1 MPKRFLRIL
10 IVGLLLVSLPLGG
23 VGGGQ
28 ALAQALNNLDI
39 NVVLHDNGD
48 ARITEVREMEVTSR
62 GTECYIPI
70 GNLKSGSIVYD
81 LAVSDE
87 TGTNY
92 IVENGNWDTDRSR
105 SEKRNRCGIHNVS
118 GGYEICWGIGD
129 AGKRTYTTSYTVT
142 NLVRGYQD
150 ADGFNFMFVADDMS
164 PLPEHV
170 KLTIAHEDTT
180 RYVFGPVKVWAFRYQ
195 GTIEFEGGKI
205 VAETAEPFSSSNSMI
220 VMAQFQKGMFHPDR
234 TSEKSFEQVKER
246 AFEGSDYK
254 KKSSNSS
261 GFFRT
266 IWNNLELVMV
276 ALCALFAGIWAAVV
290 VPIRIR
296 LRRKKLLGNEKEL
309 FWYRGQPV
317 RGDLKRSN
325 GILNRLQYK
334 SNYDNLLSAY
344 ILRMFYMG
352 LIRFDQVQNNHGHL
366 VKCFRMVSTM
376 ALPVT
381 TEDDRNIKQLYQIF
395 CDAAGV
401 DDILEPQELK
411 QYMSKHAESLQPW
424 AKRMHNDISAKSITP
439 DEARQLF
446 GLKKFLQEFTLS
458 GERQIQ
464 EVQLWK
470 EYLVFA
476 TLFGIAKEVMGELEK
491 LYPEYKNLDRVFS
504 TIENDR
510 DYYLLYNTLV
520 LNSHTGMQSAYSWTD
535 PSARRSSGGGG
546 WASSGGGGGFSGGGH
561 GGGIR

>member
-1 MPKRFLRIL
+1 MANK
-10 IVGLLLVSLPLGG
+10 VKWLLLLLLLSTAAWADHKLY
-23 VGGGQ
+23 
-28 ALAQALNNLDI
+28 NLDI
-39 NVVLHDNGD
+39 NVVLHNNGD
-48 ARITEVREMEVTSR
+48 ARITEVREMNVMSS

-70 GNLKSGSIVYD
+70 YNLKNGSIVCD

-92 IVENGNWDTDRSR
+92 LVENGNWDTDRSR
-105 SEKRNRCGIHNVS
+105 EAKRNRCGIHNVS
-118 GGYEICWGIGD
+118 DGYEVCWGVGD

-150 ADGFNFMFVADDMS
+150 ADGFNFMFVAEDMS

-170 KLTIAHEDTT
+170 TLTIAHEDTT

-195 GTIEFEGGKI
+195 GTIEFEDGKI
-205 VAETAEPFSSSNSMI
+205 VAETTEPFNSGNSMI
-220 VMAQFQKGMFHPDR
+220 IMAQFDKGMFHPDR

-254 KKSSNSS
+254 QKSKSS
-261 GFFRT
+261 GFLNAVKENF
-266 IWNNLELVMV
+266 ELF
-276 ALCALFAGIWAAVV
+276 LFVLAIMGSGLWAAVI
-290 VPIRIR
+290 VPIQIW
-296 LRRKKLLGNEKEL
+296 RRRRKLLGNEKNL
-309 FWYRGQPV
+309 LWYRGMAV
-317 RGDLKRSN
+317 GGDLKRSN

-352 LIRFDQVQNNHGHL
+352 LIRFDAVSNSKGNL
-366 VKCFRMVSTM
+366 VKCFRMVSTP
-376 ALPVT
+376 ALPVDN
-381 TEDDRNIKQLYQIF
+381 EDARNIKQLYQIF
-395 CDAAGV
+395 CDAAGD

-411 QYMSKHAESLQPW
+411 KYMRKHAEDLQPW
-424 AKRMHNDISAKSITP
+424 AKRMHNDISYKTINEE
-439 DEARQLF
+439 EARQLF
-446 GLKKFLQEFTLS
+446 GLKKYLQEFTLS

-491 LYPEYKNLDRVFS
+491 LYPAYKNLDRIFS
-504 TIENDR
+504 TLETDR
-510 DYYLLYNTLV
+510 DYFMLYNSLV

-535 PSARRSSGGGG
+535 PSERRSSGGGG
-546 WASSGGGGGFSGGGH
+546 WASSGGGGGFSGGGS